1 MKVFKLALWAFFTIT
16 LLVIFTTLAGQNQ
29 DLMSFS
35 IFRYTSPEYPKWGL
49 LVGSFFIGAVTSSVF
64 FIFQLI
70 VIETK
75 NIRLRRLN
83 KKLERAL
90 QAQTPSPVSAA
101 ASFSN
106 GNGHS
111 STSSQ
116 QGTGPQVSTT
126 PTLLTKERFEDE
138 DV

>member
-1 MKVFKLALWAFFTIT
+1 MKVFKLALWAFFTIG
-16 LLVIFTTLAGQNQ
+16 LLTFFTSLAGQNQ
-29 DLMSFS
+29 DLVSFS

-49 LVGSFFIGAVTSSVF
+49 LMGAFFLGSVVSAVF

-90 QAQTPSPVSAA
+90 QTQAPQGQGAGPTT
-101 ASFSN
+101 SFSN

-111 STSSQ
+111 ASLEPSAQPSTSSAI
-116 QGTGPQVSTT
+116 
-126 PTLLTKERFEDE
+126 LAKNRFEDE